1 MTHLQAQD
9 RARGFTLVEVLVA
22 LTIMAV
28 LAAMAWQGIDAM
40 VRSRTI
46 NQDNVERTLRLSSVL
61 GQWEQDLTSLHTS
74 PGMAVPGAS
83 VAATGTPNPSAP
95 STVGIGGPP
104 NFAFDGMAVR
114 MTRRTDTGLQ
124 VLVWA
129 LRDGVL
135 MRWSSPVT
143 TDTLQLTEHWMR
155 SQQLLGNESN
165 QLRAL
170 EGLNAIQVFCYRRND
185 NNWSNCQSAGGVGE
199 GVRLVLGFAAGS
211 GESTITR
218 DIALGPRP

>member
-1 MTHLQAQD
+1 MAHPRRSFD
-9 RARGFTLVEVLVA
+9 RGFTLVEVLVA

-40 VRSRTI
+40 VRSRTV
-46 NQDNVERTLRLSSVL
+46 NQDSVERTLRLSSVL
-61 GQWEQDLTSLHTS
+61 GQWQQDLMSLHTARS
-74 PGMAVPGAS
+74 STAPGANVS
-83 VAATGTPNPSAP
+83 ATGTPTTGAP
-95 STVGIGGPP
+95 PVAGIGGPP
-104 NFAFDGMAVR
+104 NFAFDGKSIR
-114 MTRRTDTGLQ
+114 LTRRTDAGLQ

-129 LRDGVL
+129 LRDDVL
-135 MRWSSPVT
+135 MRWASPVT
-143 TDTLQLTEHWMR
+143 TNALQLTEHWMR

-170 EGLNAIQVFCYRRND
+170 EGIGSIQVFCYRRND

-199 GVRLVLGFAAGS
+199 GVRLVLTFSAGS

-218 DIALGPRP
+218 DIALGPQP